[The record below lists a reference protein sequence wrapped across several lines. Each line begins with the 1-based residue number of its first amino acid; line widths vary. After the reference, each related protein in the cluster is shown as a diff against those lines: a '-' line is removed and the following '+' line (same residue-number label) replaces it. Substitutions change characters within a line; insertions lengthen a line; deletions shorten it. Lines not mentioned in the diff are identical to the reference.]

1 MKPEH
6 DRIVCQN
13 SPPVASAPLALSRLP
28 ICLMDS
34 VSAIWLGMINNLGLA
49 MRTTASSPRGARS
62 IARQLQ
68 EAITSGAFGY
78 REQLPTERQLAVN
91 YGASRTTIRKALMWL
106 EDQKLVER
114 RAGSGTY
121 SSYEPETSNQD
132 IAERTSPLELI
143 EVRAAVEPQ
152 MARLAV
158 LHATARDLDKVQA
171 LLKEL
176 QNAEQSSDSVRYS
189 SADEQFHL
197 AVATCTSNPLLVWM
211 YKEINFIRTHAQW
224 AEMRKKIL
232 TRENMRIYN
241 EQHAAIVR
249 AIQTRDAAGAAEIM
263 VQHMAKARDDLIGAK
278 SR

>member
-1 MKPEH
+1 
-6 DRIVCQN
+6 
-13 SPPVASAPLALSRLP
+13 
-28 ICLMDS
+28 
-34 VSAIWLGMINNLGLA
+34 
-49 MRTTASSPRGARS
+49 MRTTASSSRGARS

-78 REQLPTERQLAVN
+78 REQLPTERQLAIN

-121 SSYEPETSNQD
+121 ASFEPESSSRD

-158 LHATARDLDKVQA
+158 LHATARDIEKVQA
-171 LLKEL
+171 LLREL
-176 QNAEQSSDSVRYS
+176 QAAEQASDAERYS
-189 SADEQFHL
+189 SADEQFHM
-197 AVATCTSNPLLVWM
+197 AVATCTSNPLLVWV
-211 YKEINFIRTHAQW
+211 YREINVIRTHAQW
-224 AEMRKKIL
+224 GDMRKKIL

-249 AIQTRDAAGAAEIM
+249 AIQTRDAAGATEIM
-263 VQHMAKARDDLIGAK
+263 VRHMDKARDDLIGAN